1 MLPSTS
7 YNKKAYTALL
17 NNVLKQLKGYIKMAD
32 RNAPGALQVIKEP
45 EYEAMVIG
53 AHPDDDDFGAGGTS
67 ALWAKQGKKIV
78 WVIMTDGTEGSEV
91 PALVDTELMLE
102 REQEQRMACET
113 LGVQTV
119 EFLRFPDGH
128 LTNNEAARKAI
139 VRLIR
144 KYRPRVVFTHDPT
157 QHIYAPDP
165 YEKPDDTA
173 YLNHPDHR
181 ATGNIVLDAIFPAVG
196 NPRSYRELLAEG
208 FPPYQV
214 HELYLFFTGEDNTYI
229 DISETIELKAK
240 GLECHVSQFGPEA
253 NILEMIRNWGAETAK
268 EAKEKKGVEM
278 EYAEAFRRIKLYVP
292 KKEEPESK
300 NEAEMEL

>member
-1 MLPSTS
+1 
-7 YNKKAYTALL
+7 
-17 NNVLKQLKGYIKMAD
+17 MAD
-32 RNAPGALQVIKEP
+32 RNAPGALQVIKTP
-45 EYEAMVIG
+45 DYEAMVIG

-78 WVIMTDGTEGSEV
+78 WVVMTDGTEGSEV
-91 PALVDTELMLE
+91 PAYIDTELMLE

-113 LGVQTV
+113 LGVQAV

-139 VRLIR
+139 VRLIC

-165 YEKPDDTA
+165 NEKPDDTA

-208 FPPYQV
+208 FLPYQV
-214 HELYLFFTGEDNTYI
+214 HELYLSLPGKTTH
-229 DISETIELKAK
+229 ISTLARPSNSKLK
-240 GLECHVSQFGPEA
+240 GYNVMLVSLVQRQIF
-253 NILEMIRNWGAETAK
+253 
-268 EAKEKKGVEM
+268 
-278 EYAEAFRRIKLYVP
+278 
-292 KKEEPESK
+292 SK
-300 NEAEMEL
+300 